1 MERKNSILILAGPS
15 GGGKTAVAS
24 AILESDPRF
33 TLIRSGTTRAPRGD
47 GHDAEYLYYTEEEFF
62 ALIEAGELA
71 EYTNY
76 GGGKLYGTPH
86 SELRRALSEGRIP
99 LLVLDL
105 NGVKSFASL
114 GEYSSCVL
122 YVHASL
128 DTVEKRLSS
137 RYLSEGV
144 TEEGLRSLR
153 TRAEQNINDYLG
165 ICEYAPYIFS
175 FIENEG
181 SLLECRDKALAL
193 FESFRDGA
201 PVDLAVRT
209 AVVSAL
215 TREGRIKKRD

>member
-1 MERKNSILILAGPS
+1 MAGPS

-62 ALIEAGELA
+62 SLIEAGELA

-153 TRAEQNINDYLG
+153 TRAEQNIKDYLG

-181 SLLECRDKALAL
+181 SLLECRDRSLRTFAAFSGGAASDVAGKISVARSLVDDAKKKA
-193 FESFRDGA
+193 
-201 PVDLAVRT
+201 
-209 AVVSAL
+209 
-215 TREGRIKKRD
+215 